1 MLLLQFFIL
10 HFSFF
15 IEFCEAKFRWASRFA
30 GAACLRFAPH
40 LLARSRRAIRSIT
53 RAASGAG
60 GSATI
65 PLAWARKSSLIKTI
79 YIAKIQQNK
88 WLNKF
93 FG

>member
-40 LLARSRRAIRSIT
+40 LWVPL
-53 RAASGAG
+53 ASGY
-60 GSATI
+60 
-65 PLAWARKSSLIKTI
+65 PLHHPRRKRRRWFRYYPSRLGAQV
-79 YIAKIQQNK
+79 IAN
-88 WLNKF
+88 
-93 FG
+93 